1 MVIIKYVGVQVVDY
15 IFEDRY
21 VGELLEN
28 GELLSRDER
37 RLDLRIMR
45 SMFE

>member
-1 MVIIKYVGVQVVDY
+1 MVITKYVEVQVVDC
-15 IFEDRY
+15 IFGDRY

-37 RLDLRIMR
+37 RLDLKIMG